1 MSLLY
6 REFKYIF
13 RDILINLLVV
23 IFFSRKLLDI
33 FDLDV

>member
-13 RDILINLLVV
+13 RDILIDLLVV

>member
-13 RDILINLLVV
+13 RDILIDLSVV